1 MKLSVKSK
9 FISGTGLI
17 LASCLFVATII
28 LANTALTTWRIDLT
42 ENKLFTLSEGTKNI
56 LNNLE
61 EPVQLD
67 FYFSQKAMSDFPLLV
82 NYGARVRDMLEEYAV
97 HANGQLI
104 LNIIEPETFSEAE
117 DQAVASGLRTVSAN
131 AAGDRAYFGI
141 VGTNSTDDEK
151 VIPFFQTN
159 RESALEYDITK
170 MIYDLAYPEK
180 RVVGVVSS
188 NLPIMATTGSTD
200 QDWTI
205 ISALQDSF
213 EVRNLSQNLDTLV
226 ESIDVNNI
234 DVLMLVH
241 PKQLDNQLLYA
252 IDQFLLHGGKAI
264 IFLDP
269 LAELDRTR
277 PDPGN
282 PNVVPKL
289 DSSLPELLNLWGLE
303 MAEDKIVGDIN
314 AAMRVQSDDPR
325 NPQGVDYLPW
335 LRLTEKNF
343 NSDDFSTSELNLI
356 HMGTVG
362 SLERKNDNGLTIT
375 PLIETSK
382 ESTKLERDLILFQR
396 DPNIIMSNFKSED
409 RKMLLAARVNG
420 KAISYFPDG
429 KPAADSENNE
439 SAKAKETT
447 KSEHLAEGDV
457 NLILVADTDILAD
470 HFWIRSQNMF
480 GAAVPQPIANNG
492 DFVMNSIENLSGN
505 TDLISLRGREK
516 YSRPFEIVD
525 QIRREAEAEFRQR
538 ETELQTSLEE
548 TEKKIRQLQQEQ
560 GGEKSYLLN
569 NKLTAEIEKF
579 RDERLATRK
588 ELRNVQHELKKNIEK
603 LGAQLRF
610 INIGLIP
617 LLITLMALFIG
628 IYRANRRT

>member
-1 MKLSVKSK
+1 MNVSLKSK
-9 FISGTGLI
+9 FVSGSGLV
-17 LASCLFVATII
+17 LATCLFIATII

-42 ENKLFTLSEGTKNI
+42 ESRLFTLSEGTKNI
-56 LNNLE
+56 LSNLE

-67 FYFSQKAMSDFPLLV
+67 FYFSQKAMSEFPLLV
-82 NYGARVRDMLEEYAV
+82 NYGARVRDMLEEFAT
-97 HANGQLI
+97 HANGKLI
-104 LNIIEPETFSEAE
+104 LNIIEPDTFSESE

-131 AAGDRAYFGI
+131 SAGDRAYFGI

-170 MIYDLAYPEK
+170 MIFDLAYPEK
-180 RVVGVVSS
+180 RKVGVVSQ
-188 NLPIMATTGSTD
+188 LPIMATTGD
-200 QDWTI
+200 PDGLDWTI
-205 ISALQDSF
+205 ISALRDSF
-213 EVRNLSQNLDTLV
+213 EVHNLTQDPDNLA
-226 ESIDVNNI
+226 ESIDVDNI

-241 PKQLDNQLLYA
+241 PKKLENDVLYA
-252 IDQFLLHGGKAI
+252 IDQYLLRGGKAI
-264 IFLDP
+264 IFIDP
-269 LAELDRTR
+269 IAELDQTR

-282 PNVVPKL
+282 PNVVP
-289 DSSLPELLNLWGLE
+289 DIQSYLPELLELWGLE
-303 MAEDKIVGDIN
+303 MSKEKVVGDIN

-335 LRLTEKNF
+335 LRMTEKNF
-343 NSDDFSTSELNLI
+343 NADDFSTSELNLI

-362 SLERKNDNGLTIT
+362 SLEIIEDKGLTIT
-375 PLIETSK
+375 PLIETS
-382 ESTKLERDLILFQR
+382 EQSTKLERDLLLFQR

-409 RKMLLAARVNG
+409 RKMLIAARISG
-420 KAISYFPDG
+420 KAESYFPEG
-429 KPAADSENNE
+429 KPAKDAEAKKFVDPKFVNE
-439 SAKAKETT
+439 GE
-447 KSEHLAEGDV
+447 L
-457 NLILVADTDILAD
+457 NLILVADTDIMAD
-470 HFWIRSQNMF
+470 HFWIRSQEMF
-480 GAAVPQPIANNG
+480 GTAVPQPIANNG
-492 DFVMNSIENLSGN
+492 DFVMNSIENLAGN

-516 YSRPFEIVD
+516 YSRPFEMVD
-525 QIRREAEAEFRQR
+525 QIRREAEAEFRVR
-538 ETELQTSLEE
+538 ETELQASLDE

-569 NKLTAEIEKF
+569 NELSAEIEKF
-579 RDERLATRK
+579 RSERVATRK
-588 ELRNVQHELKKNIEK
+588 ELRGVQHELKKNIEK